1 MNVGKWIGKVVGQWF
16 GAVEELPPG
25 FTSGVASIYI
35 GATGS
40 INDDSGLSF
49 ISGSSSISIN
59 VIGSLV
65 QEQPLSGGA
74 LMAFRQMAW
83 KAEQQKEAKRKQQR
97 KIEQEQAEELAR
109 LERIEAER
117 LAEEEEAERQYV
129 DLVARLSVVEP
140 EELANKIEL
149 APDAIEQLAS
159 IRDAA
164 AQGVRLALNE
174 HAKNSPISIQVSD
187 DTLQNAAFLNDDE
200 AMALIM
206 ILAEID

>member
-40 INDDSGLSF
+40 IHDDSGLSF

-59 VIGSLV
+59 VIGSLI

-97 KIEQEQAEELAR
+97 KLEQERAEELAR

-117 LAEEEEAERQYV
+117 LAEEEAERQYV
-129 DLVARLSVVEP
+129 DLVARLSVVAP
-140 EELANKIEL
+140 EELAKPVEI
-149 APDAIEQLAS
+149 APDAIARLES
-159 IRDAA
+159 IVSQKPKHETQAPLSIAAETQAA
-164 AQGVRLALNE
+164 A
-174 HAKNSPISIQVSD
+174 I
-187 DTLQNAAFLNDDE
+187 NDDD
-200 AMALIM
+200 ALALIM

>member
-74 LMAFRQMAW
+74 LMAFEMTAFR
-83 KAEQQKEAKRKQQR
+83 AEPCRA
-97 KIEQEQAEELAR
+97 
-109 LERIEAER
+109 
-117 LAEEEEAERQYV
+117 
-129 DLVARLSVVEP
+129 SVR
-140 EELANKIEL
+140 AN
-149 APDAIEQLAS
+149 
-159 IRDAA
+159 
-164 AQGVRLALNE
+164 
-174 HAKNSPISIQVSD
+174 NSPRATERGQEK
-187 DTLQNAAFLNDDE
+187 TAA
-200 AMALIM
+200 
-206 ILAEID
+206 

>member
-1 MNVGKWIGKVVGQWF
+1 MNVGKWVGKVVGQWF

-40 INDDSGLSF
+40 IHDDSGLSF

-109 LERIEAER
+109 IARIEAER
-117 LAEEEEAERQYV
+117 LAEEEAERQYV
-129 DLVARLSVVEP
+129 DLVARLSVVAP
-140 EELANKIEL
+140 EELESPVEL
-149 APDAIEQLAS
+149 APDAIEKLEAIRTLAS
-159 IRDAA
+159 ETQAA
-164 AQGVRLALNE
+164 L
-174 HAKNSPISIQVSD
+174 SISDETQSGLTAND
-187 DTLQNAAFLNDDE
+187 DDE

>member
-40 INDDSGLSF
+40 INDESGLSF

-59 VIGSLV
+59 VIGSLI

-97 KIEQEQAEELAR
+97 KLEQERAEELAR
-109 LERIEAER
+109 IERIEAER
-117 LAEEEEAERQYV
+117 LAEEEAERQYA
-129 DLVARLSVVEP
+129 DLVARLSVVTP
-140 EELANKIEL
+140 EELPEPVEL
-149 APDAIEQLAS
+149 SPDALDKLEAI
-159 IRDAA
+159 
-164 AQGVRLALNE
+164 
-174 HAKNSPISIQVSD
+174 AKRSAETYTDRTAHVQKTAESIQVTD
-187 DTLQNAAFLNDDE
+187 DDD